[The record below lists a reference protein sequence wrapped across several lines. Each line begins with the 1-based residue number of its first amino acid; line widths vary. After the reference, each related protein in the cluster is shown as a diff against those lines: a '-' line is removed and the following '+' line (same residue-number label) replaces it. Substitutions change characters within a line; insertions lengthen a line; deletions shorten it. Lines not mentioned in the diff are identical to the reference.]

1 MNALST
7 LHSHSGEKNAAC
19 QQAHVLRTRHWEGNN
34 LWSPHPVLEAQ
45 LLDMQ
50 TGQWPQLEALL
61 RDLLQAVALPQAV
74 CECQPQSNGR
84 GLVIVQASEAALGRV
99 VVHQA
104 LELLGCPEAVRAKG
118 WELALARIR
127 KVEDEECL
135 GPSTACIVQAAQAR
149 HLPAYRLFPR
159 GNLVQL
165 GMGAAQQRI
174 WTAESDQT
182 SAIAQDIAAN
192 KALTKRLLAQA
203 GIPTPQGDVA
213 ATPTHAWHLAQQL
226 GVPVVVKPLDG
237 NRARG
242 VSLDLMDQE
251 SVEAAWYLAKNEG
264 SQVLVE
270 RCVRGHEHRLLVVGN
285 RLVAASRGEALCVWG
300 NGIDNVSALV
310 EAQINQH
317 ARCLVDMTV
326 ERIELA
332 HNQKVRVELLRQQLQ
347 PASIPAAGQQVMLSR
362 TGNHT
367 EDCTDDVHPEVAAYA
382 VMAARTIGLDIA
394 GMDLVVQDISQPL
407 LVQEGAFVEVNAG
420 PSLLMHLRPVKG
432 TPRPV
437 GLRICEQLFPT
448 EESGRVPVT
457 GVLAAEAACLHM
469 GQRLAYWQQ
478 QMGYCVGLA
487 AGREMFVQQKRMLQA
502 GAASP
507 ATQRVLMHRAVSAAV
522 LAQTV
527 QQAEQVGWAYAQCD
541 AAIIAAEDVPPND
554 MTGMRILA
562 AQLRTVRSGGVAV
575 LTAGCK
581 QLESLA
587 LTCLGRVVWVDA
599 DGQHPVLQAHRRV
612 GGRVV
617 FVQHGHIV
625 CAEGQE
631 ELHLPLPA
639 SMEPDACHEWLCVA
653 ATGWAMEWPLH
664 LWPDVLTH
672 HVSVVEEPAVTAWQR
687 RN

>member
-1 MNALST
+1 MNALSP
-7 LHSHSGEKNAAC
+7 LHVPGSEKNAAC
-19 QQAHVLRTRHWEGNN
+19 QQAYVLRTRHWVGHN
-34 LWSPHPVLEAQ
+34 LWSPYPVLEAQ

-50 TGQWPQLEALL
+50 ATQWTQLEAVL
-61 RDLLQAVALPQAV
+61 RDLLKAVALPDAV
-74 CECQPQSNGR
+74 CACLPQSNGR
-84 GLVIVQASEAALGRV
+84 GLVIVQASEAALGRAL
-99 VVHQA
+99 VHQA
-104 LELLGCPEAVRAKG
+104 LELLACPDALRSAR
-118 WELALARIR
+118 WELALTRIR

-149 HLPAYRLFPR
+149 HLPAFRLFPR

-213 ATPTHAWHLAQQL
+213 PTPTHAWHLALQL

-242 VSLDLMDQE
+242 VSLDLMDQVAVE
-251 SVEAAWYLAKNEG
+251 SAWYLAKSEG
-264 SQVLVE
+264 TQVLVE

-285 RLVAASRGEALCVWG
+285 KLVAASRGEALCVWG
-300 NGIDNVSALV
+300 NGIDTVSTLV

-332 HNQKVRVELLRQQLQ
+332 HNPKVRAELLRQQLQ
-347 PASIPAAGQQVMLSR
+347 PTSIPAAGQQVMLSR

-367 EDCTDDVHPEVAAYA
+367 EDCTDEVHPEVAEYA

-394 GMDLVVQDISQPL
+394 GMDLVVQDISRPL
-407 LVQEGAFVEVNAG
+407 LAQEGAFVEVNAG

-432 TPRPV
+432 VPRPV
-437 GLRICEQLFPT
+437 GLRICEQLFPSP
-448 EESGRVPVT
+448 EAGRVPVT
-457 GVLAAEAACLHM
+457 GILATDSAGLHM

-478 QMGYCVGLA
+478 HMGYSVGLA
-487 AGREMFVQQKRMLQA
+487 VGNEMYVQQQRMLQA

-522 LAQTV
+522 LAQTL

-541 AAIIAAEDVPPND
+541 VAIIATEDVPAHD
-554 MTGMRILA
+554 TMGLRILA
-562 AQLRTVRSGGVAV
+562 AQLQAVRSGGVAV
-575 LTAGCK
+575 LTAGCT

-587 LTCLGRVVWVDA
+587 LTCLGRVVWVDV

-617 FVQHGHIV
+617 FAQHGHIV
-625 CAEGQE
+625 CAEGAE
-631 ELHLPLPA
+631 EIRLPLPTEMA
-639 SMEPDACHEWLCVA
+639 PETCQEWLCVA
-653 ATGWAMEWPLH
+653 ATGWAMDWPLH
-664 LWPDVLTH
+664 LWPEVLAH
-672 HVSVVEEPAVTAWQR
+672 HVEVAAEAVSTAWPR
-687 RN
+687 RG